1 MVAAA
6 LSPQLQ
12 HFIRFARSVDG
23 DGMQDKKREMPL
35 EAVRKLDLIVEA

>member
-12 HFIRFARSVDG
+12 LFIRFARSVDG
-23 DGMQDKKREMPL
+23 DGMQDKRREMPL
-35 EAVRKLDLIVEA
+35 EAVRKLDLMVEA